1 MSEQLI
7 PVAYSFPFAQRSI
20 TFVNRSR
27 ETDVRNV
34 KIDEVDRL
42 DREVVALG
50 NDYAQGFI
58 LPRTSIAAHSCCMAR
73 PD

>member
-1 MSEQLI
+1 M
-7 PVAYSFPFAQRSI
+7 
-20 TFVNRSR
+20 
-27 ETDVRNV
+27 RNV

>member
-1 MSEQLI
+1 M
-7 PVAYSFPFAQRSI
+7 
-20 TFVNRSR
+20 
-27 ETDVRNV
+27 RNV

-58 LPRTSIAAHSCCMAR
+58 
-73 PD
+73 